1 MAIEHTRITIRPF
14 IESDIEDVLLWLGDN
29 RVLQNTRMETSNSKE
44 EALDFIKTKWIYPLH
59 QSICLDDH
67 SIGIIYVLPYDNEKH
82 KADLGYAIGCNY
94 WGQGIVTKALKI
106 LLCKVFQEFPHLHR
120 LQAHTLVENKASQ
133 RVLEKV
139 GFHREGLLRKLFC
152 LKGSIEDFYIFSF
165 LSSDEILLAV

>member
-67 SIGIIYVLPYDNEKH
+67 SIGVIWVLPYDNEKH

-152 LKGSIEDFYIFSF
+152 HKGSIEDFYIFSF
-165 LSSDEILLAV
+165 LSTDEILHAV